1 MSTVKKAIAEFY
13 PAPLKLSK
21 GRTLDFNST
30 RVMGVVN
37 ITPDSFYDGGKYAT
51 TDDAIKQAEKL
62 ITEGADILDLGACS
76 TRPNAI
82 DIGAKEETKRL
93 FPVLDNIVR
102 NHPDVIISVDTYR
115 AEVAK
120 EAVERG
126 AAIVNDISGGTM
138 DDKMF
143 EVVGHLD
150 VPYILMHIQGTPET
164 MQVEPHYI
172 NVVEE
177 VEQFF
182 VERIKKLQDAGV
194 KQIVIDPGF
203 GFGKNVEHN
212 YTLLQNLNKFI
223 RLGLPIMAGLSRK
236 SMINK
241 VLHTKPENALI
252 GTTVLNTLA
261 ILEGANILRV
271 HDVKEVFQVIK
282 LVKQFQHP
290 KTIQ

>member
-1 MSTVKKAIAEFY
+1 MPTIEKAIKDFY

-51 TDDAIKQAEKL
+51 TELAIKQAEKL
-62 ITEGADILDLGACS
+62 IAEGADILDLGACS

-82 DIGAKEETKRL
+82 DIGAKEEMKRL
-93 FPVLDNIVR
+93 LPVLDNLVK

-143 EVVGHLD
+143 EVVGKLN

-164 MQVEPHYI
+164 MQVEPHYV

-212 YTLLQNLNKFI
+212 YTLLQNLHKFT

-241 VLHTKPENALI
+241 VLHTKPENALT

-271 HDVKEVFQVIK
+271 HDVKETLQVIK
-282 LVKQFQHP
+282 LVQQFQHP
-290 KTIQ
+290 KTA